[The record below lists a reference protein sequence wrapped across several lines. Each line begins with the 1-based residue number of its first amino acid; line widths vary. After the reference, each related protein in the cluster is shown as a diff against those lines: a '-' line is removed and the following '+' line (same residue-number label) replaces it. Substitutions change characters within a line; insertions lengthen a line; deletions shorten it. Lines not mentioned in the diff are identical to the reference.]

1 MVTVWEEIL
10 LVFLQVNL
18 YLSKDHRI
26 LSVINISEVVSKA
39 IHCNELC
46 HLGLAF

>member
-1 MVTVWEEIL
+1 M

-26 LSVINISEVVSKA
+26 QTVINISEVASRA
-39 IHCNELC
+39 IQYNKLC
-46 HLGLAF
+46 HLGSAF